1 MFSSDTSTGLLKP
14 PPYERLAD
22 LALRPIPWDEGFFRS
37 AILEDYIP
45 W

>member
-1 MFSSDTSTGLLKP
+1 MLSSDTSIG
-14 PPYERLAD
+14 YERLAD
-22 LALRPIPWDEGFFRS
+22 LALRPIPWDEGFFKS